1 MLYSRNGR
9 AKVERIQFV
18 WSQNNIMCAHSS
30 DSQKENFSV
39 RSDVEL
45 PLPFI
50 PDELDEYR
58 LSAAEFRIY
67 GHVVRMVGENGS
79 CVESVTDMA
88 RTCRI
93 SEKVIVKALN
103 KLTDVHKLL
112 IRNRRV
118 GEIDEYTLTDMSE
131 WKQPVP
137 LEDRLRDTVERR
149 RKSTKVTKLGDSKPK
164 GFG

>member
-1 MLYSRNGR
+1 MLSSRNGR

-39 RSDVEL
+39 RSDAEL

-50 PDELDEYR
+50 PDELDEYG
-58 LSAAEFRIY
+58 LSGTEFRIY

-79 CVESVTDMA
+79 CVESVRDMA
-88 RTCRI
+88 RICRI
-93 SEKVIVKALN
+93 SENVTLKAL
-103 KLTDVHKLL
+103 KRLTDVYRLL
-112 IRNRRV
+112 YKNERV
-118 GEIDEYTLTDMSE
+118 GEMDEYTLTDMSE
-131 WKQPVP
+131 WKPP
-137 LEDRLRDTVERR
+137 IPPKDRLRDTVERR